1 MNEEAS
7 PDPAIA
13 REQKPRSQQST
24 RRTVLA
30 GLIGNVMEWFDFAV
44 YGYFASVIGGQ
55 FFPQASPGTQLLL
68 TFAVFGVGFLGRP
81 IGSLVLGAVG
91 DRIGRRAL
99 LVLSIA
105 LMGGATLLIG
115 LLPTYASIGVAAPI
129 LLVTLRLL
137 QGFSVGGEFTGSMV
151 YTTEF
156 APAARRGL
164 VSSSTAV
171 GTTIGFILGSG
182 SAGLITALLKP
193 EQVAAWG
200 WRVPFIAS
208 VLFLVVGLLLRR
220 GLQETEEGVQAAAR
234 RPPLIPSLIADWR
247 PMLQTFGIL
256 AMTNAAYYLTFT
268 YAVDRRGKE
277 FLFANTMT
285 LFVVLFAKPFGGWL
299 SDHVGRRRLML
310 VLTAA
315 MLILI
320 VPALQLMLTGSQWQ
334 FALGQVFMGVTTG
347 MALGM
352 QGAMLVEIFPLRT
365 RVTSMS
371 FAYSVTLA
379 LAGGSAPLVSA
390 WLVQRFG
397 QPLSPAVYIMG
408 YGVVGLTLLWSM
420 KETNTRALNA

>member
-1 MNEEAS
+1 M
-7 PDPAIA
+7 
-13 REQKPRSQQST
+13 
-24 RRTVLA
+24 LA

-44 YGYFASVIGGQ
+44 YGFFASVIGTQ
-55 FFPQASPGTQLLL
+55 FFPQSAPGTQLLL

-91 DRIGRRAL
+91 DRIGRRPL

-115 LLPTYASIGVAAPI
+115 LLPTFEMIGVAAPI

-156 APAARRGL
+156 APTARRGL

-182 SAGLITALLKP
+182 CAWLITALLEP

-200 WRVPFIAS
+200 WRVPFIGS
-208 VLFLVVGLLLRR
+208 VLFLVLGVLLRR
-220 GLQETEEGVQAAAR
+220 GLQETEAGLQAAAL
-234 RPPLIPSLIADWR
+234 RPPLLPSLIADWR

-285 LFVVLFAKPFGGWL
+285 LFAVLFAKPFGGWL

-310 VLTAA
+310 VLTLA
-315 MLILI
+315 MIILI
-320 VPALQLMLTGSQWQ
+320 VPALHLMLTGSQWQ
-334 FALGQVFMGVTTG
+334 FAFGQVLMGVAAG

-371 FAYSVTLA
+371 FAYSMTLA

-390 WLVQRFG
+390 WLVQRLG
-397 QPLSPAVYIMG
+397 QPLAPAWYIMG
-408 YGVVGLTLLWSM
+408 YGVLGLTLLWSM
-420 KETNTRALNA
+420 KETNARPLDA